1 MNTKEMTPKE
11 QEFITKVESL
21 RDAKGHIIA
30 WEIYPN
36 GNGRVIF
43 ECETMGI
50 GEKRFTK
57 EYTAA
62 IVVVYPDG
70 SIHLDYDRKNYRN
83 PFDRTAYK
91 TKGRALK
98 GFGMVEGRNGVLAAE
113 TPQIST
119 IGAEVENVSAEG
131 EKALETAYKSQ
142 IEAAIALSE
151 ASGESGEVLLKRM
164 ERNVAEAPTEEL
176 RQIALRRLEIYKN

>member
-1 MNTKEMTPKE
+1 MATKQLTPKE
-11 QEFITKVESL
+11 QIFITKVESL

-43 ECETMGI
+43 ECETMEI

-62 IVVVYPDG
+62 NIIVYSDG
-70 SIHLDYDRKNYRN
+70 SILLDYDRKDYLN

-98 GFGMVEGRNGVLAAE
+98 GFGMVEDRNGELAAE
-113 TPQIST
+113 TLQIST
-119 IGAEVENVSAEG
+119 QGAKVEDLSTESKLTAQSQNKCRVSLVLATAHELYNAAFIGS
-131 EKALETAYKSQ
+131 T
-142 IEAAIALSE
+142 
-151 ASGESGEVLLKRM
+151 R
-164 ERNVAEAPTEEL
+164 
-176 RQIALRRLEIYKN
+176 